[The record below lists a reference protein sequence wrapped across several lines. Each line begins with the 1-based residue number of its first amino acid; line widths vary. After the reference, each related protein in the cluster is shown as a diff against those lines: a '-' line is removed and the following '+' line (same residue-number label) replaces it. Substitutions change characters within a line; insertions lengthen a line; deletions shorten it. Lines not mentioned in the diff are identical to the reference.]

1 VEAAHGV
8 FRIVNA
14 NMANAI
20 RRVSSEMGQDPRDFC
35 MVVYGGNGPIHAGMQ
50 AEELG
55 IRKLIVPKTSPA
67 FSALGLL
74 IADYVV
80 DTQRSY
86 ISPAGRARV
95 AIINDFFASLEDEA
109 ERELSAAGLGRDDLV
124 FNRYLAM
131 CYPGQT
137 FDMPVPIKMEGG
149 RLLEGDLERIVEAFH
164 DLHEELH
171 TYSVREEEPVIRAV
185 RVQTVGKTE
194 KPGLGEFP
202 REKGSVAAAL
212 RSRRPAWF
220 EGRFV
225 DTPVYDGDRVGHGHR
240 IEGPAIVEERFTTIV
255 IYPGQSAEVDRH
267 GNYVVTLPGSQSGV
281 RP

>member
-1 VEAAHGV
+1 
-8 FRIVNA
+8 
-14 NMANAI
+14 
-20 RRVSSEMGQDPRDFC
+20 
-35 MVVYGGNGPIHAGMQ
+35 
-50 AEELG
+50 
-55 IRKLIVPKTSPA
+55 
-67 FSALGLL
+67 
-74 IADYVV
+74 
-80 DTQRSY
+80 
-86 ISPAGRARV
+86 
-95 AIINDFFASLEDEA
+95 
-109 ERELSAAGLGRDDLV
+109 
-124 FNRYLAM
+124 M

-137 FDMPVPIKMEGG
+137 FDMSVPITLEGG

-171 TYSVREEEPVIRAV
+171 TYAVREEEPVIRAV
-185 RVQTVGKTE
+185 RVQTVGRTE

-202 REKGSVAAAL
+202 RQKGSVEAAL

-267 GNYVVTLPGSQSGV
+267 GNYVVTLPGSA
-281 RP
+281 